1 VYALGVDNMKL
12 RERLGLRNILSSQ
25 SGLAMVE
32 FALSLPILMTLGV
45 GFIEL
50 SQYTHAH
57 MRVSQIALS
66 VADNAGRINQSIDVT
81 DVDAIMIG
89 ARIAGE
95 GINFGQNGRVILSMI
110 EQNAQPSP
118 NTGQK
123 ISWQRCFGL
132 LNVTSSYGAQ
142 LDGATNATYVD
153 GFGPTGRKITAQDL
167 SGVMFVEVV
176 YDYQPLFP
184 IANKLV
190 GKLQANKISAIAA
203 YPVRDRTDNVLKNG
217 LSLPTS
223 QQRLCSTYTAV

>member
-1 VYALGVDNMKL
+1 MMKMLNNVKMKSLLGN
-12 RERLGLRNILSSQ
+12 Q

-50 SQYTHAH
+50 TQFTHAH

-95 GINFGQNGRVILSMI
+95 SIKFAENGRVILSMI
-110 EQNAQPSP
+110 EQNKQPSP

-123 ISWQRCFGL
+123 ITWQRCFGAL
-132 LNVTSSYGAQ
+132 TVGSSYGAE
-142 LDGATNATYVD
+142 LDGATNATYVN
-153 GFGPTGRKITAQDL
+153 GFGPTGRKIAAQDL
-167 SGVMFVEVV
+167 SGVMFAEVV
-176 YDYQPLFP
+176 YDYQPIFTVGSSL
-184 IANKLV
+184 IAS
-190 GKLQANKISAIAA
+190 LQTDKIRAIAA

-217 LSLPTS
+217 LSLDTS
-223 QQRLCSTYTAV
+223 KQRLCTTYTAV